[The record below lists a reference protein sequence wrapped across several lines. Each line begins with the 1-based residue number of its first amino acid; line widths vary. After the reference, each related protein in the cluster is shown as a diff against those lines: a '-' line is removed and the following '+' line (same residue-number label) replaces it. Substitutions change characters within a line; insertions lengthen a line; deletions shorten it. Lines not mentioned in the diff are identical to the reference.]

1 MAGQPYGMQAML
13 KEGHEMHDEPVMK
26 NIVAAK
32 ELSNIC
38 RSSMGPNGEG
48 RAAPRPL
55 HVASPQGP
63 HPRRGRISLTQTS
76 ETYRARHF
84 VFVEDT
90 LFAAALF
97 PAAAASCI
105 GTSTGHVFIN
115 ALSTAQA

>member
-48 RAAPRPL
+48 RAAPA
-55 HVASPQGP
+55 HCMS
-63 HPRRGRISLTQTS
+63 HPRRGRIPAGTASVSLKPLKRIVHKISSLSRTPCSLQRCFQQQQH
-76 ETYRARHF
+76 RA
-84 VFVEDT
+84 
-90 LFAAALF
+90 LAPAL
-97 PAAAASCI
+97 AMYS
-105 GTSTGHVFIN
+105 
-115 ALSTAQA
+115 

>member
-48 RAAPRPL
+48 GAHPPPACRIPA
-55 HVASPQGP
+55 GP
-63 HPRRGRISLTQTS
+63 HHSHSRLWSACCNKKGLHGGLRYFDR
-76 ETYRARHF
+76 
-84 VFVEDT
+84 
-90 LFAAALF
+90 
-97 PAAAASCI
+97 
-105 GTSTGHVFIN
+105 
-115 ALSTAQA
+115 